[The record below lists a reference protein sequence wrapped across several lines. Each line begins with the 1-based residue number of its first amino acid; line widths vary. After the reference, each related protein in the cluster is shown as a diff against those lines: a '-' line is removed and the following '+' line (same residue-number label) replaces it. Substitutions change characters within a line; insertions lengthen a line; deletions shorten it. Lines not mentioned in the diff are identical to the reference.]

1 MPKMCVT
8 VYKLENKVKLL
19 LKKVKESWK
28 EKQTNRKAELEK
40 ERKN

>member
-1 MPKMCVT
+1 MCVR

-19 LKKVKESWK
+19 HKKVKESLK
-28 EKQTNRKAELEK
+28 EKQTNRKAELEI